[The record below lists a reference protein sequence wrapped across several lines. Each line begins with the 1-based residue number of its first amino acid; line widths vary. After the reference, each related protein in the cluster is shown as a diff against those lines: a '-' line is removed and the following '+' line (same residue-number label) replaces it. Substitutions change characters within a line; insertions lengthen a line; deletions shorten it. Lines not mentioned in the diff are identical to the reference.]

1 MSDDKQPSKPEP
13 EVVDESD
20 DQQVREMAIKE
31 IEQERRF
38 HRHIFEYAIISIVL
52 VIAWVISE
60 YNNADGWPSKGF
72 SESSG
77 TPHVWNIWIVYPI
90 VVFGALL
97 AMEAWKTYRKKPI
110 TEQEVRRHMDRLTGA
125 H

>member
-1 MSDDKQPSKPEP
+1 MPDEETSKEKL
-13 EVVDESD
+13 EIIDEGD
-20 DQQVREMAIKE
+20 EKQVREMAIKQ

-38 HRHIFEYAIISIVL
+38 HKHVVEYAVVGILLTIVW
-52 VIAWVISE
+52 AISE
-60 YNNADGWPSKGF
+60 YNNANGWPTNGF

-77 TPHVWNIWIVYPI
+77 TSHVWNLWIVYPV

-97 AMEAWKTYRKKPI
+97 AIEAWNTYRKKPI
-110 TEQEVRRHMDRLTGA
+110 TEREVRHQMDRLRGA

>member
-1 MSDDKQPSKPEP
+1 MQEEQTSKEEP
-13 EVVDESD
+13 QVIDESD
-20 DQQVREMAIKE
+20 EQQVRAMAIKQ

-38 HRHIFEYAIISIVL
+38 HKHAVTYAVVSILL
-52 VIAWVISE
+52 VIVWAISE
-60 YNNADGWPSKGF
+60 YNNANGWPTEGF

-77 TPHVWNIWIVYPI
+77 TPHVWNLWIVYPL

-97 AMEAWKTYRKKPI
+97 AIEAWNTYRKKPI
-110 TEQEVRRHMDRLTGA
+110 TEQEIRRHVDRLKGA

>member
-1 MSDDKQPSKPEP
+1 MSEEQSSEEQPQ
-13 EVVDESD
+13 VIDESD
-20 DQQVREMAIKE
+20 EEQVRSMAIKQ

-38 HRHIFEYAIISIVL
+38 HKHVVTYAVVGILL
-52 VIAWVISE
+52 VVVWAISE
-60 YNNADGWPSKGF
+60 YNTANGWPTKGF

-77 TPHVWNIWIVYPI
+77 TPHVWNLWIVYPV

-97 AMEAWKTYRKKPI
+97 AIEAWTTYRRKPI
-110 TEQEVRRHMDRLTGA
+110 TEQEVRRQIDRLKGV